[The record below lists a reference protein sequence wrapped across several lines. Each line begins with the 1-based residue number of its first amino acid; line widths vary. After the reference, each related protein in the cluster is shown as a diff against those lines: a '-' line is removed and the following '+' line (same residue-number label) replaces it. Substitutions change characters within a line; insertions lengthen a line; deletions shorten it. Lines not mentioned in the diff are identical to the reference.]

1 MQWMHMQQTKAQQ
14 PHAQQPPMA
23 SADSTAQTGYASTGD
38 WQEEIHQMIKRLKD
52 QYFAELSELFN
63 KMCVKLQHVDSIIP
77 PQISS
82 EQYDRM
88 KSFKTML
95 ERILQMLQIGKSS
108 VQPAMRDKVPRY
120 EKQIIS
126 ILNSQRKPV
135 QPQIQQQF
143 QPPPGQAPNSSISQ
157 QLQPSQNLQ

>member
-1 MQWMHMQQTKAQQ
+1 
-14 PHAQQPPMA
+14 
-23 SADSTAQTGYASTGD
+23 
-38 WQEEIHQMIKRLKD
+38 MIKRLKD

-143 QPPPGQAPNSSISQ
+143 QPPPGRRGRELTMVAEAEAPDGRVGQDRAAVRVVRARVTGEGGNRASKARVMGS
-157 QLQPSQNLQ
+157 

>member
-1 MQWMHMQQTKAQQ
+1 M
-14 PHAQQPPMA
+14 
-23 SADSTAQTGYASTGD
+23 
-38 WQEEIHQMIKRLKD
+38 
-52 QYFAELSELFN
+52 
-63 KMCVKLQHVDSIIP
+63 KLQHVDSIIP

-88 KSFKTML
+88 KSFKTLL
-95 ERILQMLQIGKSS
+95 ERILQMLQISKS
-108 VQPAMRDKVPRY
+108 VIQPAMRDNVPQY

-135 QPQIQQQF
+135 QPLIQQQF
-143 QPPPGQAPNSSISQ
+143 QPPPGQAPYPSIS

>member
-1 MQWMHMQQTKAQQ
+1 M
-14 PHAQQPPMA
+14 
-23 SADSTAQTGYASTGD
+23 
-38 WQEEIHQMIKRLKD
+38 
-52 QYFAELSELFN
+52 
-63 KMCVKLQHVDSIIP
+63 KLQHVDSIIP

-82 EQYDRM
+82 EQYDKM
-88 KSFKTML
+88 KSFKIML

-108 VQPAMRDKVPRY
+108 VQPSMRDNVPRY

-126 ILNSQRKPV
+126 ILNSKRKPV